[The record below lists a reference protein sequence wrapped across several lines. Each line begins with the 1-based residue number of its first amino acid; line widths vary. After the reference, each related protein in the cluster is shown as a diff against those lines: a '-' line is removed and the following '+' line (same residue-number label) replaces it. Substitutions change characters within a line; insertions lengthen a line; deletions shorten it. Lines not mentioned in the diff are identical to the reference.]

1 MVRTVMRRLLA
12 LPRLDEIHQ
21 RLADGQAPDFVAKVI
36 RDEMR
41 CLVDVSATTVGD
53 TLRAYRAQV
62 IGLVLA
68 PESAVL
74 LEAERGDLDAQLR
87 KRLKSTV
94 DLFERSEWLINVLTY
109 RAELVLRMEEA
120 TGVRQDVVRD
130 LDLLRQALRD
140 YVQLQLETGRL
151 RRVPIELKSDV
162 NLRTLDM
169 TKLLEAD
176 ARSRQELRN
185 AAELALKMVRGELP
199 PPVEEAS

>member
-1 MVRTVMRRLLA
+1 M
-12 LPRLDEIHQ
+12 
-21 RLADGQAPDFVAKVI
+21 
-36 RDEMR
+36 
-41 CLVDVSATTVGD
+41 
-53 TLRAYRAQV
+53 
-62 IGLVLA
+62 
-68 PESAVL
+68 
-74 LEAERGDLDAQLR
+74 R